1 MSSPEGST
9 TAEAVAARCLL
20 CSVGCPVRALRV
32 GPDQFVPDYV
42 PHAGYVG
49 LCGRGSV
56 LVEWLDHPDRLRQA
70 RRSAGGGRSD
80 GGGGTGRT
88 LPLKDAARRMA
99 DAVRGAE
106 SAVIVADGNLDVD
119 TLAAVGRFARDA
131 GARWTACVTPGDAGL
146 VHGLDAS
153 RAELVGPEALAEA
166 DAMLI
171 VGDVFAAQPVAS
183 HWIYA
188 ARDAHPRMPRLV
200 IAGAN
205 TATAK
210 FATGQFEPVLGDGS
224 AAAAVAAVRTG
235 STGGLPADAR
245 GLAGWKQQL
254 AAGQHPAI
262 VVTAEGGYG
271 EARALAGAVA
281 ALAAEMGAM
290 ICPLTACGNAWGA
303 MRASAAEGG
312 ACPAEIL
319 RPGADVVLAIGCDL
333 VSAYGL
339 AVAGPLLDAA
349 RHVIYVGPMPN
360 RTSDRA
366 SLVIPSAFAFEAPG
380 RALLGSDRLVAFG
393 PLMPPPAGVP
403 TVREIL
409 ALAGAAGATGATGAP
424 ADVSAPC
431 KAPQMPPSSG
441 GRAGDGKGLMVAPAS
456 DPVHFGD
463 GSLTGRAAWPRAVRP
478 RPVLALAESDAEAAG
493 LTDGHTA
500 VVDGPG
506 GSAEV
511 EVVIRPDQRAGQAT
525 VTGAFAAVRDA
536 FGWSWD
542 GVRPGEAVRMQVHK
556 P

>member
-9 TAEAVAARCLL
+9 TAETTAARCLL

-32 GPDQFVPDYV
+32 GPDQYVPDYV

-70 RRSAGGGRSD
+70 RRSGD
-80 GGGGTGRT
+80 GEGISRT
-88 LPLKDAARRMA
+88 LAVKDAARRMA
-99 DAVRGAE
+99 EALRVAG

-119 TLAAVGRFARDA
+119 TLAAVGRFARDV

-146 VHGLDAS
+146 VHGLDGS
-153 RAELVGPEALAEA
+153 RAKLVGPEALAEA
-166 DAMLI
+166 DAMLL

-188 ARDAHPRMPRLV
+188 ARDAHPRIPRLV

-210 FATGQFEPVLGDGS
+210 FATAQFEPVLVDG
-224 AAAAVAAVRTG
+224 AAAAALAAVRTG
-235 STGGLPADAR
+235 SAEGLPAEAR
-245 GLAGWKQQL
+245 GLAGWKEQL

-271 EARALAGAVA
+271 EARALAEAVA
-281 ALAAEMGAM
+281 ALAAETGAM
-290 ICPLTACGNAWGA
+290 VCPLTAYGNAWGA
-303 MRASAAEGG
+303 MRVAAAEGG

-319 RPGADVVLAIGCDL
+319 KPGADVVLAIGCDL
-333 VSAYGL
+333 VSAYGA
-339 AVAGPLLDAA
+339 AVAGPLLDGAGD
-349 RHVIYVGPMPN
+349 VIYVGPMPN

-366 SLVIPSAFAFEAPG
+366 SLVIPAAFAFEAPG
-380 RALLGSDRLVAFG
+380 RALLGPDRLVEFG
-393 PLMPPPAGVP
+393 PLMQPPAGVP
-403 TVREIL
+403 TVTEIL
-409 ALAGAAGATGATGAP
+409 ALAGAPTGAP
-424 ADVSAPC
+424 AGAIAGASTDVSAPC
-431 KAPQMPPSSG
+431 RAPEMPPSAA
-441 GRAGDGKGLMVAPAS
+441 GRAGDGKGLVVALAS

-463 GSLTGRAAWPRAVRP
+463 GSLTSRAAWPRAVRP

-493 LTDGHTA
+493 LTDGHVA
-500 VVDGPG
+500 VVEGPG

-511 EVVIRPDQRAGQAT
+511 EVAIRPDQRAGQGW
-525 VTGAFAAVRDA
+525 VTGAFAGVRDA

-542 GVRPGEAVRMQVHK
+542 GARPGDPVRMEVRK
-556 P
+556 A

>member
-1 MSSPEGST
+1 M

-70 RRSAGGGRSD
+70 RRSAGGGN
-80 GGGGTGRT
+80 GTGRA
-88 LPLKDAARRMA
+88 LPLKDAVRRMA
-99 DAVRGAE
+99 EAVRAAA
-106 SAVIVADGNLDVD
+106 SAVIIADGNLDVD
-119 TLAAVGRFARDA
+119 TLAAVGRFARDG
-131 GARWTACVTPGDAGL
+131 GACWTAYVSAGDAGL
-146 VHGLDAS
+146 VHGLDTSGA
-153 RAELVGPEALAEA
+153 RLVGPEALAEA
-166 DAMLI
+166 DAVLI

-183 HWIYA
+183 HWVYA

-210 FATGQFEPVLGDGS
+210 FATGQFEPVLAEGS
-224 AAAAVAAVRTG
+224 AAAAAAAVTAVRTG
-235 STGGLPADAR
+235 STDGLPADAR
-245 GLAGWKQQL
+245 ALAGWKQQL
-254 AAGQHPAI
+254 TAGQHPAI
-262 VVTAEGGYG
+262 VVTAEGGYAEG
-271 EARALAGAVA
+271 RALAEAVA
-281 ALAAEMGAM
+281 ALAAETGAV

-303 MRASAAEGG
+303 MRVAGAEGG

-319 RPGADVVLAIGCDL
+319 RPGADVVLAIGCDAI
-333 VSAYGL
+333 SAYGP

-349 RHVIYVGPMPN
+349 NEVIYVGPMPN

-380 RALLGSDRLVAFG
+380 RALLGPDRLVTFG

-403 TVREIL
+403 TVEEIL
-409 ALAGAAGATGATGAP
+409 GMAGVPTGAQGAP

-431 KAPQMPPSSG
+431 QGPDMPPPVG
-441 GRAGDGKGLMVAPAS
+441 DRAGDGKGLMVAPAS

-493 LTDGHTA
+493 LVDGHVA
-500 VVDGPG
+500 ALDGPG

-511 EVVIRPDQRAGQAT
+511 DVVIRPDQRAGQAY

-542 GVRPGEAVRMQVHK
+542 GARPGDPVRMQVHK
-556 P
+556 A